1 MSGFHFG
8 KLPFDCPAVNLE
20 INSVNEGSF
29 AAGSTINLTLTDG
42 TNPVTPESVT
52 VVGSDVEVE
61 VSAGGGAGWQRPA
74 DWLTLPEVTDTDD
87 TFVGLYAI
95 FPSGNNFAAL
105 RFTTDTGDYQVDWGD
120 GTIDTVA
127 SNVVAEHTYDYSTYD
142 PTDAT
147 LSTRG
152 YKQAIIVVTPVSGE
166 LRTANFQFRRT
177 TTPAQNQP
185 YATGFLDCVLSM
197 PNAVSA
203 QNIVFGGTTVRHF
216 YCEQFTIK
224 NIGSTNNLLS
234 LFSNCFQLQ
243 SVPLFDTS
251 GVSDMRQVFLNCI
264 SIQEIP
270 ALDTS
275 SAQNITSMFNG
286 CNALRTVPLFDTSNV
301 TNMTQMFA
309 NCDTLQSVPLFDT
322 SNVTDMLQMFNG
334 CNALKS
340 VPLFDT
346 SGVTNMQQT
355 FNACNSLQSVPL
367 FDTSNVTNMQQVFG
381 ACQSLQEIPA
391 LDTSNVTNMANFATG
406 CNSLDRTDIVC
417 PVSVTFSNCQLS
429 QAELVNIF
437 NNLVDRSATTAANIN
452 ITGNWGASALTTAE
466 RDIALDK
473 NWTITG

>member
-8 KLPFDCPAVNLE
+8 KLPFDCPSVNLE

-52 VVGSDVEVE
+52 VVGNDVEVE
-61 VSAGGGAGWQRPA
+61 VSAGAGGTGWQRPA
-74 DWLTLPEVTDTDD
+74 DWLILPTVTNTDD

-95 FPSGNNFAAL
+95 FPSGNNFAAF
-105 RFTTDTGDYQVDWGD
+105 RFTTDTGSYQVDWGD
-120 GTIDTVA
+120 GTIDVVA

-177 TTPAQNQP
+177 TTPAQNQA

-197 PNAVSA
+197 PNADSGA
-203 QNIVFGGTTVRHF
+203 SIVFGGTTVRHG
-216 YCEQFTIK
+216 YVEQFILL
-224 NIGSTNNLLS
+224 NIGG
-234 LFSNCFQLQ
+234 C
-243 SVPLFDTS
+243 
-251 GVSDMRQVFLNCI
+251 
-264 SIQEIP
+264 
-270 ALDTS
+270 
-275 SAQNITSMFNG
+275 TSMNNMFNS
-286 CNALRTVPLFDTSNV
+286 CTSV
-301 TNMTQMFA
+301 
-309 NCDTLQSVPLFDT
+309 QSVPLFDT
-322 SNVTDMLQMFNG
+322 SNVENMTNMFLLCRSLQN
-334 CNALKS
+334 

-346 SGVTNMQQT
+346 SNVENMTNM
-355 FNACNSLQSVPL
+355 FNGCQSLQSVPL
-367 FDTSNVTNMQQVFG
+367 FDTSNVQIFNQIFISCPSLQSVPLFDTSSATSLNAMFNG
-381 ACQSLQEIPA
+381 CQSLQEIPA
-391 LDTSNVTNMANFATG
+391 LDTLDVTNMVNFAVG
-406 CNSLDRTDIVC
+406 CNSLDRTDIIC

-466 RDIALDK
+466 RDIALNK